1 MRLTI
6 RKKLI
11 GSFLL
16 TAFIFGIASFI
27 SFANLKSTQESYT
40 YLLDTVSELRS
51 INQEIDSLIARQT
64 SDLRGYLLY
73 ENETYL
79 HDLRFNNSEIQRL
92 IGEAKGLATLQETI
106 TRFDDLTVLNES
118 FINEVEQIINLV
130 PTDKEQA
137 ILMTNQNIV
146 PISRDMRDASSQL
159 KDWLEDILEENE
171 ATTTQMSEGALRV
184 VMIVSVLAFV
194 IAIAGG
200 IVVSNTISRPIMK
213 MSALAREV
221 ASGNLAAERVNVKS
235 KDEIRDLNQ
244 SFNQMTDNL
253 KEILSNIVTSSD
265 QVAASSEQLNAG
277 ASESV
282 SATDQITESI
292 QSVASG
298 AEKQVESTNTANE
311 IASNISKG
319 MDQIAKNVQSVTES
333 TTLTQQKS
341 KNGLVVIDKTVS
353 QMNEINNKTDQISNV
368 IMSLEGKS
376 KEIGNI
382 ISLITAVSDQ
392 TNLLSLNA
400 AIEAARAGEHG
411 KGFAVVAD
419 EVRKLAVESNDSASK
434 ISQLIHDIQQDI
446 QRSVTAMSE
455 GNESVKEGL
464 VYATEA
470 GSEFTAISES
480 ISDIL
485 KQIEEVSTSIKQIS
499 SSTVTM
505 VQAIDEA
512 STIAENAS
520 AYSQNVAASAE
531 EQTATMEEIS
541 ASAETLSRMAEE
553 LQATV
558 RKFNL

>member
-51 INQEIDSLIARQT
+51 INQEIDSLIGRQT

-73 ENETYL
+73 ENETFL

-92 IGEAKGLATLQETI
+92 IEEAKGLATLQETI
-106 TRFDDLTVLNES
+106 TRFDDVTVLNES
-118 FINEVEQIINLV
+118 FINEVERVITLV

-171 ATTTQMSEGALRV
+171 ATTIQTSEAALRV

-253 KEILSNIVTSSD
+253 KEILSNIAISSD

-282 SATDQITESI
+282 RAADQITESI

-499 SSTVTM
+499 LSTVTM
-505 VQAIDEA
+505 VQSIDEA

-531 EQTATMEEIS
+531 EQMATMEEIS